1 MFENFAFSFQTCR
14 QNNFLTINKKFTE
27 YVSDFTVN
35 CRPQSQV
42 KKSFLTKFDPSK
54 NMIL

>member
-1 MFENFAFSFQTCR
+1 MLENFAFSFQTCR
-14 QNNFLTINKKFTE
+14 QNNFLKINKKFTE

-42 KKSFLTKFDPSK
+42 KISFLTNFDPSK
-54 NMIL
+54 NMSL